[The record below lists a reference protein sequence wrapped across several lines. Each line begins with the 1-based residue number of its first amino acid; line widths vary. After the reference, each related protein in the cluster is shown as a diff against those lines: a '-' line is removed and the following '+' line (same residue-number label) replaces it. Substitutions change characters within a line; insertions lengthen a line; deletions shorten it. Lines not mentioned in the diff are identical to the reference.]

1 MRFVRAIVG
10 VLLLL
15 VGIPATL
22 AGGALGLLARH
33 ADSDGAFTAG
43 FEPVRTEGHA
53 VVVTDLAALLRAEVP
68 PARIGGSRVRLEAA
82 TPDGAAF
89 VGLAPT
95 DEVRRWLAPVP
106 HATVGRLALARGPLP
121 VRLDPAGPPAGP
133 TAAPTVPGGA
143 ATPPSAPGGPP
154 APPSVPVGPPAP
166 PGTPTTP
173 SAPAGPPPVGDVPTG
188 PPPARVPAPPPT
200 GAGASAATPVPGV
213 VLAASPTAGPVP
225 AMPPGSG
232 PVSAMPPGSGPVS
245 ATSSGSGPVS
255 EASPGSGL
263 VPVVS
268 SGSGLVPA
276 ASSGGGPV
284 RAVSSAVAPGLPG
297 GQDFWLRGGVGAL
310 EWRPEDLAGRPV
322 SLVVMRPDGQ
332 PDLALELRAR
342 WAASWLPTVT
352 WGLLATGVLLVALA
366 VLILLRPVRPREVV
380 FVVEP
385 DQVPVL
391 AGRLGVTSLSGL
403 GAPPEPDRHYS
414 TLELPPDAVASA
426 THPGPV
432 LSWPPPGPEGTPPPV
447 RLPGHLRPAVPPDE

>member
-33 ADSDGAFTAG
+33 ADPDGGFTAR

-53 VVVTDLAALLRAEVP
+53 VVVTDLDALLRAEVP
-68 PARIGGSRVRLEAA
+68 PARIGGSRVRLDAA

-143 ATPPSAPGGPP
+143 ATPPSTPGGPP
-154 APPSVPVGPPAP
+154 APPSVPAGPPAP
-166 PGTPTTP
+166 PPASGGPTTP
-173 SAPAGPPPVGDVPTG
+173 SAPAGPPPAGDVPTG
-188 PPPARVPAPPPT
+188 PPAARVPAAPPT

-213 VLAASPTAGPVP
+213 VPAASPAGGLVPAVSPAGGPVP
-225 AMPPGSG
+225 A
-232 PVSAMPPGSGPVS
+232 VSP
-245 ATSSGSGPVS
+245 
-255 EASPGSGL
+255 
-263 VPVVS
+263 
-268 SGSGLVPA
+268 
-276 ASSGGGPV
+276 GGGPV
-284 RAVSSAVAPGLPG
+284 PAGSPGPGSAPSAGGPVPAVSPGGGAVGAAPSAVAPGLPG
-297 GQDFWLRGGVGAL
+297 GQAFWLRGGVGAL
-310 EWRPEDLAGRPV
+310 EWRPEDLAGRAV

-332 PDLALELRAR
+332 PDLALDLRAR
-342 WAASWLPTVT
+342 WAASWLPAVT

-366 VLILLRPVRPREVV
+366 VMLLLRPVRPREVV